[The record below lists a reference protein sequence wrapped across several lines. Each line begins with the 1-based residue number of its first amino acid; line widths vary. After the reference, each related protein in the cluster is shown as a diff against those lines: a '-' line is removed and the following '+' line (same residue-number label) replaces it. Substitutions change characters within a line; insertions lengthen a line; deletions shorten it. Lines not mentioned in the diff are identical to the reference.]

1 VREVIKRWLI
11 PVGVMLTAAGIGGFF
26 LLDYLSYEDP
36 PFYRTKACVVIL
48 SILWFSYPVGLLGTL
63 VGSVSWARRGDP
75 GNVLGAALL
84 IVLMVF
90 LTGSMIPFNVHS
102 WTMSIAF
109 AYFVALLIALM
120 FCIFGIGRGL
130 NS

>member
-1 VREVIKRWLI
+1 MREVIKRWLI
-11 PVGVMLTAAGIGGFF
+11 PVGLMLTAAGIGAFF
-26 LLDYLSYEDP
+26 LMEYLPYEAP
-36 PFYRTKACVVIL
+36 PISRTKAWTVFLAIMSL
-48 SILWFSYPVGLLGTL
+48 SLPVGLLSTL
-63 VGSVSWARRGDP
+63 VGSVIWARRGDP
-75 GNVLGAALL
+75 GNVLGAAML

-90 LTGSMIPFNVHS
+90 LTGFMIPFNVHS
-102 WTMSIAF
+102 WTMSIAL

>member
-1 VREVIKRWLI
+1 MREVIKRWLI
-11 PVGVMLTAAGIGGFF
+11 PVGLMLTAAGIGAFF
-26 LLDYLSYEDP
+26 LMEYLPYE
-36 PFYRTKACVVIL
+36 KAWAVFLAIMSL
-48 SILWFSYPVGLLGTL
+48 SLPVGLLSTL
-63 VGSVSWARRGDP
+63 VGSVIWTRRGDP
-75 GNVLGAALL
+75 GNVLGAAML

-90 LTGSMIPFNVHS
+90 LTGFMIPFNVHS
-102 WTMSIAF
+102 WTMSVAL